1 MSKTAPKP
9 KTATAP
15 KITPKTKESNGI
27 VVRNA
32 CVDDVPPILEL
43 VNSLAQEQVMLPRS
57 PISVYEGIRDFV
69 VAEVDGVFA
78 GCGAL
83 KVVWADLAEVRSL
96 AVAKN
101 QQKGGIGRALVE
113 RIVRD
118 AEELGVPTLFAFTYV
133 PGFFEKLGF
142 KIVPNESLP
151 HKVFSDCM
159 HCPKFMACDEIA
171 MIRQLRPLDAQE
183 EKARLTAAPNS
194 FPLPRR
200 LKVMQDER
208 KAGQPVRR

>member
-1 MSKTAPKP
+1 MTDSKSQSALRT
-9 KTATAP
+9 TQHGE
-15 KITPKTKESNGI
+15 IT
-27 VVRNA
+27 VRNA
-32 CVDDVPPILEL
+32 RVDDAPHILEL
-43 VNSLAQEQVMLPRS
+43 VNSLAKDQVMLPRS

-69 VAEVDGVFA
+69 VAEVGGQFA

-101 QQKGGIGRALVE
+101 LQKGGIGRAIVD
-113 RIVRD
+113 RIVSD

-133 PGFFEKLGF
+133 PGFFGKLGF
-142 KIVPNESLP
+142 EIVAHESLP

-171 MIRQLRPLDAQE
+171 MVRQLRPLDAAE
-183 EKARLTAAPNS
+183 EKAKLTAAPNS

-200 LKVMQDER
+200 LQSMQDDR
-208 KAGQPVRR
+208 RAGQPVRR

>member
-83 KVVWADLAEVRSL
+83 KVVWADLAGSMPSHR
-96 AVAKN
+96 
-101 QQKGGIGRALVE
+101 R
-113 RIVRD
+113 R
-118 AEELGVPTLFAFTYV
+118 
-133 PGFFEKLGF
+133 
-142 KIVPNESLP
+142 
-151 HKVFSDCM
+151 FSTSANC
-159 HCPKFMACDEIA
+159 ACS
-171 MIRQLRPLDAQE
+171 
-183 EKARLTAAPNS
+183 TS
-194 FPLPRR
+194 
-200 LKVMQDER
+200 
-208 KAGQPVRR
+208 VRRWRYFLPST

>member
-1 MSKTAPKP
+1 M
-9 KTATAP
+9 TATASGSDVAR
-15 KITPKTKESNGI
+15 KSGL
-27 VVRNA
+27 VVRSA

-43 VNSLAQEQVMLPRS
+43 INSLAQEQVMLPRS
-57 PISVYEGIRDFV
+57 PLSVYEGIRDFV
-69 VAEVDGVFA
+69 VAEVDGTFA

-96 AVAKN
+96 AVAK
-101 QQKGGIGRALVE
+101 QHQKGGIGRALVD
-113 RIVRD
+113 RIVED
-118 AEELGVPTLFAFTYV
+118 AHVLGVPTLFAFTYV
-133 PGFFEKLGF
+133 PGFFGKLGF
-142 KIVPNESLP
+142 AVVQHESLP

-171 MIRQLRPLDAQE
+171 MVRQLRPLDAAE

-200 LKVMQDER
+200 IKGIQAER
-208 KAGQPVRR
+208 KAGARERR

>member
-1 MSKTAPKP
+1 MSSTTPVPAP
-9 KTATAP
+9 ATP
-15 KITPKTKESNGI
+15 LGKVS
-27 VVRNA
+27 VRPA
-32 CVDDVPPILEL
+32 LVADAKQIMTL
-43 VNSLAQEQVMLPRS
+43 VNELALRQVMLPRS
-57 PISVYEGIRDFV
+57 PASVIENIRDFMI
-69 VAEVDGVFA
+69 AEVDGQFA

-101 QQKGGIGRALVE
+101 LQKGGIGRAIVD
-113 RIVRD
+113 RIVSD

-133 PGFFEKLGF
+133 PGFFGKLGF
-142 KIVPNESLP
+142 EIVAHESLP

-171 MIRQLRPLDAQE
+171 MVRQLRPLDAAE
-183 EKARLTAAPNS
+183 EKAKLTAAPNS

-200 LKVMQDER
+200 LQSMQDER
-208 KAGQPVRR
+208 RAGQPVRR

>member
-1 MSKTAPKP
+1 MTKTSPKP
-9 KTATAP
+9 KTPVVARKAAAP
-15 KITPKTKESNGI
+15 PI
-27 VVRNA
+27 VVRSA
-32 CVDDVPPILEL
+32 YVDDVPHILEL

-101 QQKGGIGRALVE
+101 VQKGGIGRALVD

-133 PGFFEKLGF
+133 PVFFEKLAF

-171 MIRQLRPLDAQE
+171 MVRHLRPLDADE

-200 LKVMQDER
+200 IKVMQDQR